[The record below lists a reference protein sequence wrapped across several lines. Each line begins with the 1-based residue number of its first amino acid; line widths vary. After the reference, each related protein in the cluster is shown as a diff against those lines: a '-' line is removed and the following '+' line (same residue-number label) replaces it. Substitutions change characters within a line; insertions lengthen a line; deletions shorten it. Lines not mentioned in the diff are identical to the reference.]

1 MEEIENVLEIK
12 DLHKSYGKKEV
23 LKGLSLVVGKGQI
36 VGLIGKNGIGK
47 STTIDCVTG
56 SKNYNSGE
64 IRINGQKIE
73 DNPIEI
79 KRSFG
84 YISSEPCLYE
94 TMTGYEYLSFIGSVY
109 KIDASVFPEKVEEL
123 RKNFDLTENDLSSK
137 IKGYSHGMKQKLSLI
152 ASLLHDPKLW
162 ILDEPTVGLDIM
174 VYHYLMKCMKEF
186 VAKGNSILIT
196 SHNLDF
202 IGKLCDRVDI
212 INDGIIFRSINLDEE
227 ESERARLDDV
237 LTEIYGG

>member
-1 MEEIENVLEIK
+1 MEDVKNILEIK
-12 DLHKSYGKKEV
+12 NLYKSYGTKEV
-23 LKGLSLVVGKGQI
+23 LKGINLTVGKGQI
-36 VGLIGKNGIGK
+36 VGLIGKNGIGI

-64 IRINGQKIE
+64 IYINGSNI
-73 DNPIEI
+73 DSNPIEI
-79 KRSFG
+79 KKMFG

-94 TMTGYEYLSFIGSVY
+94 TMTGYEYLSFIASVY
-109 KIDASVFPEKVEEL
+109 GVSPSVFPSKVEEL
-123 RKNFDLTENDLSSK
+123 RSNFDLTENDLSVK

-152 ASLLHDPKLW
+152 ASLLHDPILW

-174 VYHYLMKCMKEF
+174 VYHYLMKCMLDF
-186 VAKGNSILIT
+186 VKNGKSILIT

-202 IGKLCDRVDI
+202 IGKICNRVDI
-212 INDGIIFRSINLDEE
+212 INNGIIFKSINLDENE
-227 ESERARLDDV
+227 EYRGKLDQV

>member
-1 MEEIENVLEIK
+1 MEDVKNILEIK
-12 DLHKSYGKKEV
+12 NLYKSYGTKEV
-23 LKGLSLVVGKGQI
+23 LKGINLTVGKGQI

-64 IRINGQKIE
+64 IYINGTNIE
-73 DNPIEI
+73 SNPIEI
-79 KRSFG
+79 KKMFG

-94 TMTGYEYLSFIGSVY
+94 TMTGYEYLSFIASVY
-109 KIDASVFPEKVEEL
+109 GVSPSVFPSKVEEL
-123 RKNFDLTENDLSSK
+123 RSNFDLTENDLSVK

-152 ASLLHDPKLW
+152 ASLLHDPILW

-174 VYHYLMKCMKEF
+174 VYHYLMKCMLDF
-186 VAKGNSILIT
+186 VKNGKSILIT

-202 IGKLCDRVDI
+202 IGKICNRVDI
-212 INDGIIFRSINLDEE
+212 INNGIIFKSINLDENE
-227 ESERARLDDV
+227 EYRGKLDQV

>member
-1 MEEIENVLEIK
+1 MEDVKNILEIK
-12 DLHKSYGKKEV
+12 NLYKSYGTKEV
-23 LKGLSLVVGKGQI
+23 LKGINLTVGKGQI

-64 IRINGQKIE
+64 IYINGTNIE
-73 DNPIEI
+73 SNPIEI
-79 KRSFG
+79 KKMFG

-94 TMTGYEYLSFIGSVY
+94 TMTGYEYLSFIASVY
-109 KIDASVFPEKVEEL
+109 GVSPSVFPNKVEEL
-123 RKNFDLTENDLSSK
+123 RANFDLTENDLSIK

-152 ASLLHDPKLW
+152 ASLLHDPILW

-174 VYHYLMKCMKEF
+174 VYHYLMKCMLDF
-186 VAKGNSILIT
+186 VKNGKSILIT

-202 IGKLCDRVDI
+202 IGKICNRVDI
-212 INDGIIFRSINLDEE
+212 INNGIIFKSINLDENE
-227 ESERARLDDV
+227 EYRGKLDQV

>member
-1 MEEIENVLEIK
+1 MEEVKNILEIK
-12 DLHKSYGKKEV
+12 DLYKSYGKKEV
-23 LKGLSLVVGKGQI
+23 LKGLNLELKKGQI

-64 IRINGQKIE
+64 IYINGENIE
-73 DNPIEI
+73 SNPIGI
-79 KRSFG
+79 KKLFG

-94 TMTGYEYLSFIGSVY
+94 TMTGYEYLSFIASVY
-109 KIDASVFPEKVEEL
+109 GVKPDIYPKKVEEL
-123 RKNFDLTENDLSSK
+123 SKNFDLTENDLSSK

-152 ASLLHDPKLW
+152 SSLLHDPILW

-174 VYHYLMKCMKEF
+174 VYHYLMKCMQDF
-186 VAKGNSILIT
+186 VKNGNSILIT
-196 SHNLDF
+196 SHNLDY
-202 IGKLCDRVDI
+202 IGKICNRVDI
-212 INDGIIFRSINLDEE
+212 INNGIIYKSIDLDSNPEYRGKLDE
-227 ESERARLDDV
+227 V